1 MGLPAD
7 VRAVPRIGAG
17 GHPVSRRPAAV
28 HDAGTAPEPQRAT
41 LRLSARDARSVLRL
55 SSEPVVVSEQGSIVY
70 VNPAAEQALG
80 STAALL
86 VGRSFGSVLPG
97 WRDDLAEAGE
107 GWRIEEVGET
117 VIAFGEAAA
126 QTRWMQRMLQA
137 EQLAAVGQLA
147 ASVAHE
153 VGAPLTAITV
163 AVEQLL
169 KRECGTCMRGSHD
182 LELVLSQTRR
192 IATLARRLV
201 DLARPGDP
209 ARRPINVNAEV
220 TEAFELLEKQLQR
233 DDITAVLMLDPG
245 VPIIRA
251 DPHQLQQVLLNL
263 MLNAGQALREKGGT
277 VYVSTRAMGRW
288 VELVVHDNGPGIQ
301 ADDFHRIFLPFF
313 SRSGGT
319 GLGLPLARQ
328 IIHAHGG
335 TVEVESQPGTGATFT
350 VRLPVTA
357 ND

>member
-1 MGLPAD
+1 MMEQPGPRPPRR
-7 VRAVPRIGAG
+7 RARQSG
-17 GHPVSRRPAAV
+17 GPAA
-28 HDAGTAPEPQRAT
+28 P
-41 LRLSARDARSVLRL
+41 RLSAREAWALLDLAR
-55 SSEPVVVSEQGSIVY
+55 EPVIVADADLVVRY
-70 VNPAAEQALG
+70 ANPAAEQVLEVDGGRLLG
-80 STAALL
+80 EGLPAIM
-86 VGRSFGSVLPG
+86 PG
-97 WRDDLAEAGE
+97 WRHEAGE
-107 GWRIEEVGET
+107 PAAGWRLERRGTMNVVLGEM
-117 VIAFGEAAA
+117 AA
-126 QTRWMQRMLQA
+126 QSRWMQRMLQA

-169 KRECGTCMRGSHD
+169 KRECGTCLRGSHD

-209 ARRPINVNAEV
+209 ARRPINLNAEV
-220 TEAFELLEKQLQR
+220 TEAFELLEKQLRR
-233 DDITAVLMLDPG
+233 DDIRAVLVLDPE
-245 VPIIRA
+245 VPVLRA

-263 MLNAGQALREKGGT
+263 MLNAGQALRDQGGT
-277 VYVSTRAMGRW
+277 VYVSTRTDGRW
-288 VELVVHDNGPGIQ
+288 VELVVRDTGPGIR
-301 ADDFHRIFLPFF
+301 AEDFALIFLPFF

-335 TVEVESQPGTGATFT
+335 TIDVHSQPGAGATFT
-350 VRLPVTA
+350 IRLPVA
-357 ND
+357 AHE

>member
-1 MGLPAD
+1 MTT
-7 VRAVPRIGAG
+7 PRG
-17 GHPVSRRPAAV
+17 PRRERPAA
-28 HDAGTAPEPQRAT
+28 AATAAPAALLADDQAT
-41 LRLSARDARSVLRL
+41 AVLDLMR
-55 SSEPVVVSEQGSIVY
+55 EPVLLADEELTVVHA
-70 VNPAAEQALG
+70 NAAAEQSLNAARG
-80 STAALL
+80 SLA
-86 VGRSFGSVLPG
+86 GRQLSAVLPG
-97 WRDDLAEAGE
+97 WREDTGAPGV
-107 GWRIEEVGET
+107 GWRLEQLGGRHVAVGE
-117 VIAFGEAAA
+117 IA
-126 QTRWMQRMLQA
+126 TDMRWMQRMLQA

-209 ARRPINVNAEV
+209 MRRPINLNAEV
-220 TEAFELLEKQLQR
+220 TGAFELVEKQLR
-233 DDITAVLMLDPG
+233 RSDIAAVLALDPA
-245 VPIIRA
+245 VPIVRA

-263 MLNAGQALREKGGT
+263 MLNAGQALRDCGGS
-277 VYVSTRAMGRW
+277 VRVSTRAQGPW
-288 VELVVHDNGPGIQ
+288 VELVVSDTGPGIQ
-301 ADDFHRIFLPFF
+301 PEDFPRIFLPFF

-328 IIHAHGG
+328 IVHAHGG
-335 TVEVESQPGTGATFT
+335 TIDVESQPGQGASFI
-350 VRLPVTA
+350 VRIPVA
-357 ND
+357 AHE

>member
-1 MGLPAD
+1 MIHRPGPLEATGSYAHPPPFAPMAD
-7 VRAVPRIGAG
+7 REVRALF
-17 GHPVSRRPAAV
+17 
-28 HDAGTAPEPQRAT
+28 DL
-41 LRLSARDARSVLRL
+41 LR
-55 SSEPVVVSEQGSIVY
+55 EPVVVANEDLAVIYANS
-70 VNPAAEQALG
+70 AAEQAL
-80 STAALL
+80 STTESALL
-86 VGRSFGSVLPG
+86 GQPLGLVLPG
-97 WRDDLAEAGE
+97 WRDDLNEPGS
-107 GWRIEEVGET
+107 GWRREQLGARCV
-117 VIAFGEAAA
+117 VFGEVASDM
-126 QTRWMQRMLQA
+126 RWMQRMLQA

-169 KRECGTCMRGSHD
+169 KRECGACVRGSRD

-209 ARRPINVNAEV
+209 MRRPINLNSEV
-220 TEAFELLEKQLQR
+220 TEAFELLEKQLKR
-233 DDITAVLMLDPG
+233 DEITSVLMLDPA
-245 VPIIRA
+245 VPVLRA

-263 MLNAGQALREKGGT
+263 MLNAGQALREGGGT
-277 VYVSTRAMGRW
+277 VYVSTRSSGRW
-288 VELVVHDNGPGIQ
+288 VELVVRDTGPGIQ
-301 ADDFHRIFLPFF
+301 PQDLPRIFLPFF

-335 TVEVESQPGTGATFT
+335 TVEVESQPGAGSTFT
-350 VRLPVTA
+350 VRIPVA
-357 ND
+357 SYE

>member
-1 MGLPAD
+1 MA
-7 VRAVPRIGAG
+7 
-17 GHPVSRRPAAV
+17 RRPDTRAAGPV
-28 HDAGTAPEPQRAT
+28 PGRTRAAPRMT
-41 LRLSARDARSVLRL
+41 GRDARALLDLAR
-55 SSEPVVVSEQGSIVY
+55 EPVIVATADQRICY
-70 VNPAAEQALG
+70 ANTAAEQALD
-80 STAALL
+80 AAAGTLL
-86 VGRSFGSVLPG
+86 GEPLAAVLPG
-97 WRDDLAEAGE
+97 WQEDGSGPGN
-107 GWRIEEVGET
+107 GWRPERCGDLIV
-117 VIAFGEAAA
+117 AFGEIAA

-192 IATLARRLV
+192 IATLSRRLV

-209 ARRPINVNAEV
+209 ARRPINLNAEV
-220 TEAFELLEKQLQR
+220 TEAFELLEKQLKR
-233 DDITAVLMLDPG
+233 DDIKAVLMLDPD
-245 VPIIRA
+245 VPVLRA

-263 MLNAGQALREKGGT
+263 MLNAGQALRAGGGT
-277 VYVSTRAMGRW
+277 VYVSTRTSGRW
-288 VELVVHDNGPGIQ
+288 VELVVRDTGPGINPE
-301 ADDFHRIFLPFF
+301 DFPLIFLPFF

-335 TVEVESQPGTGATFT
+335 TIDVASQPGAGATFT
-350 VRLPVTA
+350 IRLPVA
-357 ND
+357 SHE

>member
-1 MGLPAD
+1 MIHRPGRVDDAD
-7 VRAVPRIGAG
+7 SCAKPPPFAPPMAEREARALF
-17 GHPVSRRPAAV
+17 
-28 HDAGTAPEPQRAT
+28 DL
-41 LRLSARDARSVLRL
+41 LR
-55 SSEPVVVSEQGSIVY
+55 EPVVVADEELAVVY
-70 VNPAAEQALG
+70 ANCAAEQAL
-80 STAALL
+80 STTEAAVLGQPL
-86 VGRSFGSVLPG
+86 NRVLPG
-97 WRDDLAEAGE
+97 WRDELDEPGS
-107 GWRIEEVGET
+107 GWRFERLGTHSV
-117 VIAFGEAAA
+117 VFGEVASD
-126 QTRWMQRMLQA
+126 TRWMQRMLQA

-169 KRECGTCMRGSHD
+169 KHECGACVRGSHD

-209 ARRPINVNAEV
+209 MRRPINLNTEV
-220 TEAFELLEKQLQR
+220 TEAFELLEKQLKR
-233 DDITAVLMLDPG
+233 DDITAVLMLDPA
-245 VPIIRA
+245 VPVLRA

-263 MLNAGQALREKGGT
+263 MLNAGQALRERGGT
-277 VYVSTRAMGRW
+277 VYVSTRSSGRW
-288 VELVVHDNGPGIQ
+288 VELVVRDTGPGIQ
-301 ADDFHRIFLPFF
+301 PEDLPRIFLPFF

-335 TVEVESQPGTGATFT
+335 TVEVESHPGAGSTFT
-350 VRLPVTA
+350 VRIPVA
-357 ND
+357 SYE

>member
-1 MGLPAD
+1 MIHRPGGFERGSPEQPPPPAPPMAD
-7 VRAVPRIGAG
+7 SEARKLF
-17 GHPVSRRPAAV
+17 
-28 HDAGTAPEPQRAT
+28 DL
-41 LRLSARDARSVLRL
+41 LR
-55 SSEPVVVSEQGSIVY
+55 EPVVVADENLAVVY
-70 VNPAAEQALG
+70 ANYAAEQAL
-80 STAALL
+80 STTEAAVLGQPL
-86 VGRSFGSVLPG
+86 NRVLPG
-97 WRDDLAEAGE
+97 WRDEPGE
-107 GWRIEEVGET
+107 PGSGWRLEQLGTHCAV
-117 VIAFGEAAA
+117 FGEIASD
-126 QTRWMQRMLQA
+126 TRWMQRMLQA

-169 KRECGTCMRGSHD
+169 KHECGACVRGSHD

-209 ARRPINVNAEV
+209 MRRPIDLNSEV
-220 TEAFELLEKQLQR
+220 TEAFELLEKQLKR
-233 DDITAVLMLDPG
+233 DDITAVLMLDPA
-245 VPIIRA
+245 VPVLRA

-263 MLNAGQALREKGGT
+263 MLNAGQALRERGGT
-277 VYVSTRAMGRW
+277 VYVSTRSSGRW
-288 VELVVHDNGPGIQ
+288 VELVVRDTGPGIQ
-301 ADDFHRIFLPFF
+301 PEDLPRIFLPFF

-335 TVEVESQPGTGATFT
+335 TVEVESQTGAGSTFT
-350 VRLPVTA
+350 VRIPVA
-357 ND
+357 SYE

>member
-1 MGLPAD
+1 VSPHPAPPRDTGAVPQPPAAPVRLPGREG
-7 VRAVPRIGAG
+7 RAVLDL
-17 GHPVSRRPAAV
+17 V
-28 HDAGTAPEPQRAT
+28 
-41 LRLSARDARSVLRL
+41 
-55 SSEPVVVSEQGSIVY
+55 SEPVLIADQEMIVRFA
-70 VNPAAEQALG
+70 NPAAGQALG
-80 STAALL
+80 AAPATL
-86 VGRSFGSVLPG
+86 VGQPLATLLPG
-97 WRDDLAEAGE
+97 WRDDVAEPGP
-107 GWRIEEVGET
+107 GWRVERAGSLH
-117 VIAFGEAAA
+117 IALGEAAV

-209 ARRPINVNAEV
+209 ARRPINLNAEV
-220 TEAFELLEKQLQR
+220 TEAFELLEKQLHR
-233 DDITAVLMLDPG
+233 DDISAVLMLDPA
-245 VPIIRA
+245 VPVLRA

-263 MLNAGQALREKGGT
+263 MLNAGQALRERGGT
-277 VYVSTRAMGRW
+277 VYVSTRTTGRW
-288 VELVVHDNGPGIQ
+288 VELVVRDNGPGIQ
-301 ADDFHRIFLPFF
+301 PEDFPRIFLPFF

-335 TVEVESQPGTGATFT
+335 TVEVDSQPGAGATFT
-350 VRLPVTA
+350 VRIPVTA
-357 ND
+357 HE